1 MQEYENQLE
10 HLGVTGVKRRR
21 RSPYKDGGSQEPP
34 KVKGV
39 SVGVKQRG
47 GKRLENETLYNKIK
61 FQDMDINELVKST
74 GSAGTYN
81 DNAQMLET
89 LDAYEQTLLNEL
101 NSFPSDGD
109 RKNSTG
115 AMADKR
121 RESTGSNRFNQ
132 KINVQTVVQH
142 QTLVPTIKL
151 ARKGQ

>member
-1 MQEYENQLE
+1 
-10 HLGVTGVKRRR
+10 
-21 RSPYKDGGSQEPP
+21 
-34 KVKGV
+34 
-39 SVGVKQRG
+39 
-47 GKRLENETLYNKIK
+47 
-61 FQDMDINELVKST
+61 MDINELVKST